1 MKSNLLKIK
10 TMKKFILTLA
20 AVLVMGTLGMN
31 AQEEQKND
39 QQKNKKQRPT
49 EEEMLQMQGNRVANE
64 LMLDDI
70 TTSKFIP
77 LYKNYLKELK
87 ECYKINRQDK
97 KNVQQDKA
105 RRREMTDA
113 DVEKMITDY
122 FNNSRKILDIKENYF
137 KKFREFLSAK
147 QIQKMYMSSMMMC
160 GGRFMLGIGQGKIRQ
175 NSNCGW
181 KNNDKYKM
189 KKGRG
194 PRVFNP
200 KASMHQNPPMTAD
213 A

>member
-39 QQKNKKQRPT
+39 QPKNQKQRPT
-49 EEEMLQMQGNRVANE
+49 EEEMLRMQGNRVANE

-87 ECYKINRQDK
+87 GCYKINREDK

-147 QIQKMYMSSMMMC
+147 QIQKMYMSSMMMG
-160 GGRFMLGIGQGKIRQ
+160 GGRFMLGLGQGKIRQ
-175 NSNCGW
+175 NSIIVSINLT
-181 KNNDKYKM
+181 YI
-189 KKGRG
+189 
-194 PRVFNP
+194 
-200 KASMHQNPPMTAD
+200 
-213 A
+213 

>member
-20 AVLVMGTLGMN
+20 AVLVMGTLGMH

-39 QQKNKKQRPT
+39 QQKNQKQRPT
-49 EEEMLQMQGNRVANE
+49 EEEMLRMQGNRVANE

-87 ECYKINRQDK
+87 ECYKINREDK

-122 FNNSRKILDIKENYF
+122 FNNSRKVLDIKENYF

-147 QIQKMYMSSMMMC
+147 QIQKMYMSSMMMG
-160 GGRFMLGIGQGKIRQ
+160 GGRFMLEPGQGKIGQKNIR
-175 NSNCGW
+175 GW
-181 KNNDKYKM
+181 KNNGKYKM
-189 KKGRG
+189 KRGHG
-194 PRVFNP
+194 PRELNP
-200 KASMHQNPPMTAD
+200 NASMRHNPPMTAG